1 MARAESAGDTAAAS
15 LTAAA
20 ILAKSAPSMETPSAE
35 EAPLAAEAS
44 RRLPWPLASVDLLL
58 SGPCWQTTP
67 TTRRPRLGAPM
78 RVGSARLGVD
88 STLIAIVVRVRAR
101 TAPCAA

>member
-1 MARAESAGDTAAAS
+1 
-15 LTAAA
+15 
-20 ILAKSAPSMETPSAE
+20 METPSAE